1 MKDFYNRIKMMGES
15 LIATGMMDE
24 KVRDL
29 LVNYGRNG
37 YGKGMVFYGP
47 PGGGKTTLLNWFLED
62 AYEPIVLEDGKIISS
77 MVVAQEH
84 EELWAV
90 RPGVTFIN
98 TRFDGKY
105 PERLLLLSELAGK
118 NVFIAD
124 EPKRNG
130 AAMIIAMLSN
140 AGCRTAITM
149 HAATASDAFKN
160 LTSWITDGADDLVGK
175 FNAITYEQSLQKAS
189 TFKTFVCVKD
199 FQVTR
204 IDEVI
209 GYDEEKKAVLL
220 KNVFQEEEK

>member
-90 RPGVTFIN
+90 RSGVTFIN
-98 TRFDGKY
+98 TRSDGKY
-105 PERLLLLSELAGK
+105 PEKLLLLSELANK
-118 NVFIAD
+118 NIFIVD
-124 EPKRNG
+124 NPMNDG
-130 AAMIIAMLSN
+130 AATIISMLSN
-140 AGCRTAITM
+140 AGCRTVVTIKSCS
-149 HAATASDAFKN
+149 AADAFEE
-160 LTSWITDGADDLVGK
+160 LETRIWRGADDLVGA
-175 FNAITYEQSLQKAS
+175 FNTITTNQATKRAAA
-189 TFKTFVCVKD
+189 FKTFVCIENH
-199 FQVTR
+199 QVTK

-220 KNVFQEEEK
+220 KNVFQKEEK